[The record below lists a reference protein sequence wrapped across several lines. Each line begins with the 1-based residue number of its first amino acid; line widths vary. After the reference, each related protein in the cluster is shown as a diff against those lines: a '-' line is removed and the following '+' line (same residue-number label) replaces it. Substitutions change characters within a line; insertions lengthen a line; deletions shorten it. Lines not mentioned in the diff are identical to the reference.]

1 LCLLLWGSDYVMAR
15 CKSSKTA
22 TKFMWYYITAVKLFC
37 SKSAPIAANTMGRKP
52 EIMQIGFRSGRMMTR
67 YVCFFAALLLV
78 LTLSGAKATF
88 AMDNSSAV
96 TEVFKDDVRPP
107 PPGLDPTEPDP
118 NLPTDN
124 ETPPADELSVGEVPE
139 VKMVDLTPDMARRA
153 VDAYV
158 LLKDKYKDAQLEN
171 FDTLQEFVDKDP
183 MGKAFE
189 ADVKTAGFA
198 NVDDWNQAVTT
209 VGAAYSNIIDD
220 QSEDI
225 KSQIDEVQKDPD
237 MAQDMKDR
245 IIASLN
251 ALIPTENNRKVVQQ
265 MIDDIN
271 YAEKLKLLETEEE

>member
-1 LCLLLWGSDYVMAR
+1 MSG
-15 CKSSKTA
+15 T
-22 TKFMWYYITAVKLFC
+22 T
-37 SKSAPIAANTMGRKP
+37 
-52 EIMQIGFRSGRMMTR
+52 QIGIRSGREMIR
-67 YVCFFAALLLV
+67 SVSFLAAFMLV
-78 LTLSGAKATF
+78 LMLFGAKAPF
-88 AMDNSSAV
+88 AEDSPPAATQV
-96 TEVFKDDVRPP
+96 YKDDMKPP
-107 PPGLDPTEPDP
+107 PPELDQTEPDP
-118 NLPTDN
+118 TLPTDN

-183 MGKAFE
+183 MGKAFK
-189 ADVKTAGFA
+189 ADVKAAGFD

-220 QSEDI
+220 QSDDI

-245 IIASLN
+245 IVASLN
-251 ALIPTENNRKVVQQ
+251 ALIPTENNRKIVQQ
-265 MIDDIN
+265 MIDDAN
-271 YAEKLKLLETEEE
+271 YTEKLKSLETEEE

>member
-1 LCLLLWGSDYVMAR
+1 MSG
-15 CKSSKTA
+15 T
-22 TKFMWYYITAVKLFC
+22 T
-37 SKSAPIAANTMGRKP
+37 
-52 EIMQIGFRSGRMMTR
+52 QIGIRSGRKMIR
-67 YVCFFAALLLV
+67 SVSFLAAFMLV
-78 LTLSGAKATF
+78 LMLFGAKAPF
-88 AMDNSSAV
+88 AEDNPPAV
-96 TEVFKDDVRPP
+96 TQVYKDDIKPP
-107 PPGLDPTEPDP
+107 PPELDQTEPDP
-118 NLPTDN
+118 TLPTDN

-189 ADVKTAGFA
+189 ADVKAAGFD

-220 QSEDI
+220 QSDDI

-245 IIASLN
+245 IVASLN
-251 ALIPTENNRKVVQQ
+251 ALIPTENNRKIVQQ
-265 MIDDIN
+265 MIDDVN
-271 YAEKLKLLETEEE
+271 YAEKLKSLETEEE

>member
-1 LCLLLWGSDYVMAR
+1 
-15 CKSSKTA
+15 
-22 TKFMWYYITAVKLFC
+22 
-37 SKSAPIAANTMGRKP
+37 
-52 EIMQIGFRSGRMMTR
+52 MQIGVRSGSKMTR
-67 YVCFFAALLLV
+67 YINFFAAFLV
-78 LTLSGAKATF
+78 VFAFSGLAFTPVAHADST
-88 AMDNSSAV
+88 
-96 TEVFKDDVRPP
+96 TEETKPP
-107 PPGLDPTEPDP
+107 PPGLDLTEPDP

-124 ETPPADELSVGEVPE
+124 ETPPADEISVGEVPE
-139 VKMVDLTPDMARRA
+139 VKMVELTIDMARRA

-158 LLKDKYKDAQLEN
+158 LLKDKYKDAKLEN

-189 ADVKTAGFA
+189 ADVKAAGFA

-220 QSEDI
+220 QSTDI
-225 KSQIDEVQKDPD
+225 KSQIDEVQKDPE

-245 IIASLN
+245 IVASLN

-265 MIDDIN
+265 MIDDPN

>member
-1 LCLLLWGSDYVMAR
+1 M
-15 CKSSKTA
+15 
-22 TKFMWYYITAVKLFC
+22 
-37 SKSAPIAANTMGRKP
+37 
-52 EIMQIGFRSGRMMTR
+52 
-67 YVCFFAALLLV
+67 LV
-78 LTLSGAKATF
+78 LMLFGAKAPF
-88 AMDNSSAV
+88 AEDNPPAV
-96 TEVFKDDVRPP
+96 TQVYKDDIKPP
-107 PPGLDPTEPDP
+107 PPELDQTEPDP
-118 NLPTDN
+118 TLPTDN

-189 ADVKTAGFA
+189 ADVKAAGFD

-220 QSEDI
+220 QSDDI

-245 IIASLN
+245 IVASLN
-251 ALIPTENNRKVVQQ
+251 ALIPTENNRKIVQQ
-265 MIDDIN
+265 MIDDVN
-271 YAEKLKLLETEEE
+271 YTEKLKSLETEEE